1 MPVIAD
7 LQREVADAGDDRT
20 RRRHARRRGYL
31 ASGGSSCPVVFTI
44 PPSSEGPLRS
54 LLLGRSG
61 GNLLIAAGIALLSA
75 ILPVFGWFA
84 AAVIGAGA
92 LVAIGLRRWNDRHTG
107 SRGAVEPL
115 VWIPAL
121 ALFAAIWPM
130 FGWFVVAVVVSGAV
144 AAIALRRWNTRHP
157 STLAPADPLAA
168 RPDAQIN
175 LSSIPVGGDFGGLM
189 FVVGSFVI
197 VLLGFPDARWFV
209 LGSIVIGGRHGRGSV
224 RLAIDSP
231 RSRSAGRLIPGTITS
246 IPNSSTPNAQ
256 PLPTPNTQH
265 GVGTWRLGV
274 VGSWAL
280 GIMRVHSTGSIFSTI
295 PSALVPPL
303 APSVAT

>member
-1 MPVIAD
+1 MTRRASPSLPGRVLLALSKYLFDESVVTTIITPVIAD
-7 LQREVADAGDDRT
+7 LQREVADAGDDRS
-20 RRRHARRRGYL
+20 RRRHARRSGYL
-31 ASGGSSCPVVFTI
+31 AYWRVVMTVVFTI

-54 LLLGRSG
+54 LLLGGSG

-84 AAVIGAGA
+84 AAVIAAGA

-157 STLAPADPLAA
+157 SAIAPVDPLAG
-168 RPDAQIN
+168 RPAAQIN
-175 LSSIPVGGDFGGLM
+175 LSAIPVAGDFGGLM
-189 FVVGSFVI
+189 FVVGSIVI
-197 VLLGFPDARWFV
+197 VLLGFPDLRWFV
-209 LGSIVIGGRHGRGSV
+209 LGSIVAGSV
-224 RLAIDSP
+224 MAAGLFRW
-231 RSRSAGRLIPGTITS
+231 RSSRVGRL
-246 IPNSSTPNAQ
+246 
-256 PLPTPNTQH
+256 
-265 GVGTWRLGV
+265 
-274 VGSWAL
+274 
-280 GIMRVHSTGSIFSTI
+280 
-295 PSALVPPL
+295 PP
-303 APSVAT
+303 AISFQGR